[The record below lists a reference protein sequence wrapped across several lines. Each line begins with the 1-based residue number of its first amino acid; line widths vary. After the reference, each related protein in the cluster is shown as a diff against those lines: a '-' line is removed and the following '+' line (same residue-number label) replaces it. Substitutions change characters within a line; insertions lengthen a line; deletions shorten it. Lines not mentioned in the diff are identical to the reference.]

1 MPVENYGN
9 AFPSLASLEID
20 KNDEATSPTSF
31 KNQEKE
37 NKSPASAS
45 GYKMDDAYQPEQPT
59 AEESQRQKE

>member
-20 KNDEATSPTSF
+20 KADGATSPTSF
-31 KNQEKE
+31 KNQE

-45 GYKMDDAYQPEQPT
+45 GYQMDDAYQPEQ
-59 AEESQRQKE
+59 